1 MLPRGANQGVPERLK
16 QVLPGSKIN
25 KRGIGMNKNIVYILY
40 LITILGYSVGIQ
52 HFEFYINH
60 QLRTTYSVNPIV
72 YLLDIFFLPLI
83 FGFLLAS
90 LSLVERFIC
99 KKDKWKVN
107 YKKLMIIGLP
117 CFVIC
122 MVPIIAYAVSF
133 FNTGNM
139 VKKAIYFVYSN
150 IDLKLLTIFLGFILL
165 NSIEKNDE

>member
-1 MLPRGANQGVPERLK
+1 
-16 QVLPGSKIN
+16 
-25 KRGIGMNKNIVYILY
+25 MNKNIVYILY

-52 HFEFYINH
+52 HFESYINH

-122 MVPIIAYAVSF
+122 MVPSIAYTVSF
-133 FNTGNM
+133 FNIGNIGNM
-139 VKKAIYFVYSN
+139 MGKIIVFAYSN
-150 IDLKLLTIFLGFILL
+150 IDLRLLTIFIGFILL